1 MLSIYYYQTPLYETT
16 SSMQPNIIL
25 PPILHVYKNPDKKT
39 EHACNLKK
47 LLPIGSTKKK
57 KKKKKKKQSVPQ
69 QSVPQQS
76 VPRQSVEELPVT
88 QHSVKELPVPRQSVE
103 EDDEEYIY
111 EDYDSGDSGE
121 W

>member
-69 QSVPQQS
+69 QSVP
-76 VPRQSVEELPVT
+76 RQSVEELPVT
-88 QHSVKELPVPRQSVE
+88 HHSVEELPVPLQSVE

>member
-57 KKKKKKKQSVPQ
+57 KKKKKKKQSVP
-69 QSVPQQS
+69 
-76 VPRQSVEELPVT
+76 RQSVEELPVT
-88 QHSVKELPVPRQSVE
+88 QHSVKKLPVPRQSVE

>member
-39 EHACNLKK
+39 EHVCNLKK

-57 KKKKKKKQSVPQ
+57 KKKKKKK